1 MPSGVGLVYLA
12 VWALAGA
19 CRAGILR
26 FHACV
31 LTPIS
36 MRTVRMHPVALTAS
50 FLLFSLSMV
59 GCKKSSS
66 DPSPIPPGPNP
77 TDSTCSLVAG
87 LAGLGDTTLKITRDG
102 QGRLSVVQF
111 KFISTGFRSIRDTI
125 LQKDTYT
132 YLSPQ
137 EIVVLSEFS
146 APNTLNV
153 PQLYRIRNVYKMN
166 GSKFVAN
173 VRRVLS
179 PSDRVTKGIDSTIF
193 QYTGE
198 TLSSMTRYLTVEKF
212 TLNAVGT
219 RIYKDT
225 VITLKTIPNFRP
237 DQSSMVVEQG
247 LDSAGSF
254 GVLWREAY
262 GLESNTLTIN
272 PQNPYSLGPGLDI
285 IPINQVIGAYSSQLF
300 DLRAYNISGS
310 LLPHLV
316 GLEQNRV
323 FRARGG
329 SYYQISNRIS
339 SDGKRLELS
348 SNSYF
353 LANFYTYRCQ

>member
-1 MPSGVGLVYLA
+1 
-12 VWALAGA
+12 
-19 CRAGILR
+19 
-26 FHACV
+26 
-31 LTPIS
+31 
-36 MRTVRMHPVALTAS
+36 MHPVALAAS
-50 FLLFSLSMV
+50 FLLFTFSIAS
-59 GCKKSSS
+59 CKKSSN
-66 DPSPIPPGPNP
+66 DPSPTPPGPNP

-102 QGRLSVVQF
+102 QGRLSTVQF
-111 KFISTGFRSIRDTI
+111 KFISTGFRSVRDTI

-132 YLSPQ
+132 YPSPQ

-153 PQLYRIRNVYKMN
+153 PQLYRIRNVYKMD
-166 GSKFVAN
+166 GSKFVGN

-237 DQSSMVVEQG
+237 DQSSIVVEQG

-254 GVLWREAY
+254 GVLWRETY
-262 GLESNTLTIN
+262 GLGSNTLTIN
-272 PQNPYSLGPGLDI
+272 PQIPYSIGPGLDF
-285 IPINQVIGAYSSQLF
+285 IPINQVIDSYSSQIF
-300 DLRAYNISGS
+300 DSRAYNIPGS
-310 LLPHLV
+310 LLRYFD
-316 GLEQNRV
+316 GIEQNRV
-323 FRARGG
+323 IRASSS
-329 SYYQISNRIS
+329 SYNISNGIS

-353 LANFYTYRCQ
+353 LANYYSYQCQ